1 MGGCRCSYKNCNVKT
16 DGKTHMFHYPVFD
29 KLRCHQWL
37 LNAHKLDFLNLKVS
51 QLKNRVI
58 CQHHF
63 KDDNFMNYKKDKLT
77 FDAIPTLDGPYC
89 DSSQYEKNDEENM
102 EAFPLILEVENENI
116 LYCDKRANYSVKYAD
131 FLTNSEISFVTS
143 LNLDTKSNSNEEN
156 ASRELKMG
164 NNPVKPTQIERY
176 SDKLVFQPN
185 SNIQPNVLN
194 NTAEPMVNISNNIN
208 NTTQFAEETPLKD
221 IPKNKK
227 SSINIKFPEP
237 KLLKDNHVKSG
248 SDNPVKKEPKVKIIS
263 QKRIDDPISIP
274 KNLKLVSPSL
284 VIKMPQKKAPQQEA
298 NCADLTVQSPQ
309 IVGDCLFKPL
319 SEQYVVPLEF
329 ESQNQKTIMHTPQ
342 KDTITNN
349 QSPRKQLA
357 KHCFSTDKPK
367 VSLLRSKISS
377 QRIAA
382 IEEKRKFNMKLR
394 DMIETCLD
402 KKSPIQNGKK
412 TDLKSDGDANESK
425 INRPTDCESQV
436 GSYLS
441 KKPELPSAQ
450 EYTIAYLD
458 ARMKRLENTLLNK
471 IDQNTQKIIELKNS
485 IVSPTPIKKIN
496 TTVQTHNNEESY
508 KRHLYQEISKFL
520 SPNSNSLVY
529 EELFI
534 NKFSLEKAN
543 TPEVKRKR
551 RKCR

>member
-1 MGGCRCSYKNCNVKT
+1 MGGCRCSYKNCNIKT

-89 DSSQYEKNDEENM
+89 DSSQYEKNNEENM
-102 EAFPLILEVENENI
+102 EAFPLVLEVENENI

-131 FLTNSEISFVTS
+131 FLTNSEITFVTN
-143 LNLDTKSNSNEEN
+143 LNIDNKSNSNEEN
-156 ASRELKMG
+156 VNHELKKE
-164 NNPVKPTQIERY
+164 NSPAKPTQIERY

-185 SNIQPNVLN
+185 TNIQPSVLL
-194 NTAEPMVNISNNIN
+194 NTTEPMINISNNIN
-208 NTTQFAEETPLKD
+208 NTNQLAEETILKET
-221 IPKNKK
+221 PKSKKEK
-227 SSINIKFPEP
+227 SSSLNIKFPEP
-237 KLLKDNHVKSG
+237 KLLRGSHIKSE
-248 SDNPVKKEPKVKIIS
+248 SNIPIKKEPKVKIIS
-263 QKRIDDPISIP
+263 EKRIKDPITMP

-284 VIKMPQKKAPQQEA
+284 IIKMPQKKTPQQEA
-298 NCADLTVQSPQ
+298 ISAQSSQ
-309 IVGDCLFKPL
+309 NIGDCVFKPL
-319 SEQYVVPLEF
+319 DEQYVVPLEF
-329 ESQNQKTIMHTPQ
+329 ESPNNTISVQTPQ
-342 KDTITNN
+342 IDAKTSKIL
-349 QSPRKQLA
+349 PRKQLA
-357 KHCFSTDKPK
+357 KRLSKIEKPK
-367 VSLLRSKISS
+367 VSLLKNKISS

-402 KKSPIQNGKK
+402 KKSPIQNDRNKDIK
-412 TDLKSDGDANESK
+412 DYANESK
-425 INRPTDCESQV
+425 INKHRDSVTQV
-436 GSYLS
+436 STYLS

-485 IVSPTPIKKIN
+485 ITSPKPIKKT
-496 TTVQTHNNEESY
+496 TTVQTHENEESY

-543 TPEVKRKR
+543 APEVKRKR